1 MGDDISEIVDL
12 IERLHPG
19 KLAEKWAIGVDPIG
33 VGQIIDALAERQLD
47 EKIFGVPQGYK
58 LNAAI
63 KTAERKLVDGTL
75 LHAGQALMAWAVSNA
90 KVEQR
95 GNAVMITKAA
105 SGTAKIDP
113 LMATFNAVAL
123 MQLNPDGQQ
132 SVYEERGFLIV

>member
-1 MGDDISEIVDL
+1 M
-12 IERLHPG
+12 
-19 KLAEKWAIGVDPIG
+19 
-33 VGQIIDALAERQLD
+33 GQIIDALAERQLD
-47 EKIFGVPQGYK
+47 DKIFGVPQGYK

-75 LHAGQALMAWAVSNA
+75 SHAGQALMAWAVSNA

-113 LMATFNAVAL
+113 LMATFNAISL
-123 MQLNPDGQQ
+123 M
-132 SVYEERGFLIV
+132 S